1 MFFRSIKILGTW
13 ISIANLNRTP
23 TFLTMK
29 KSFVTV
35 ENLQY

>member
-1 MFFRSIKILGTW
+1 MFFIGIKILGTW
-13 ISIANLNRTP
+13 ISIVNLNRTP

-29 KSFVTV
+29 KSFMTV